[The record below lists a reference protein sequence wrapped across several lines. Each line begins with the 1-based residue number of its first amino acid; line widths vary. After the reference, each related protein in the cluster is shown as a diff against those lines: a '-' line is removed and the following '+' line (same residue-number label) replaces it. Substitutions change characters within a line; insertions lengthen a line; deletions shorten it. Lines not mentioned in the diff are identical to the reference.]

1 MLYRKHVVVC
11 CILYSVKN
19 LAAFQT
25 GWGQTKTSIKL
36 AKKSKSML
44 KDLDANANAYYEA
57 YNQALEFKKMERQSS
72 CHLT

>member
-19 LAAFQT
+19 LAAFET
-25 GWGQTKTSIKL
+25 GWGQTKKSIKL

-44 KDLDANANAYYEA
+44 KDLDANAYYEA
-57 YNQALEFKKMERQSS
+57 YNQALEFKKMEGKSS